1 MGLILLGYAFLSKT
15 KRTSIFNFSGIFQY
29 HLIIPRQCFLIPAY
43 SQGDERLG
51 TIYSFFEIVPFGYFF
66 LSATLFLIGIYIA
79 PAVVEKEVTFLLW
92 YPRKM
97 RRFMEK
103 LLARKLPIVFIFLL
117 IFTLNNLSLFS
128 SFIAGFIVIGPF
140 LSAFLT
146 GLNVA
151 IVSYEMM
158 GWQGVWQIL
167 VNPVAWLEFPA
178 AWLSFAMGI
187 KLAVVTLSGG
197 WNSAVQEFEL
207 LLPYYLKLVVLL
219 LFVAG
224 ILETALI
231 RIMER
236 FQPPDD
242 HDNNNTSS

>member
-1 MGLILLGYAFLSKT
+1 MGV
-15 KRTSIFNFSGIFQY
+15 
-29 HLIIPRQCFLIPAY
+29 
-43 SQGDERLG
+43 
-51 TIYSFFEIVPFGYFF
+51 IYSFFEGVPFGFFF
-66 LSATLFLIGIYIA
+66 LSATLFLLGIYVA
-79 PAVVEKEVTFLLW
+79 PVVVEREISWLLW

-103 LLARKLPIVFIFLL
+103 LLARKIPVVLIFLL
-117 IFTLNNLSLFS
+117 IFTLNNISLFS
-128 SFIAGFIVIGPF
+128 SFLSGFLVVGPF
-140 LSAFLT
+140 VSAFLT

-187 KLAVVTLSGG
+187 KLAVVTVQGG
-197 WNSAVQEFEL
+197 WQPAYAEFEL

-219 LFVAG
+219 LFIAG
-224 ILETALI
+224 VLETALI

-236 FQPPDD
+236 LQPPDD
-242 HDNNNTSS
+242 DDNHSS

>member
-1 MGLILLGYAFLSKT
+1 MPKSRLDRTFFRLSPG
-15 KRTSIFNFSGIFQY
+15 NFQY
-29 HLIIPRQCFLIPAY
+29 YLIIPCHCFLIPAY
-43 SQGDERLG
+43 SQGDKRLG

-79 PAVVEKEVTFLLW
+79 PAVVEKEVAFLLW

-103 LLARKLPIVFIFLL
+103 LLARKMPIVFIFLL

-128 SFIAGFIVIGPF
+128 SFIAGFVVIGPF

-146 GLNVA
+146 GMNVA
-151 IVSYEMM
+151 IVSYKMM

-197 WNSAVQEFEL
+197 WSSAVQEFEL

-231 RIMER
+231 RVMER

-242 HDNNNTSS
+242 HNNDDTPS